1 MNKIKHQPNW
11 QCPLLRQARLLGSL
25 AKPVD
30 LRLRRVDGLPVLY
43 ENLDDINIHDGIYKP
58 VLTGIIKRLLSLFFN
73 SKHYKHKRKI
83 QKQLSKVHRY
93 GATNRVSSYLST
105 CNP

>member
-1 MNKIKHQPNW
+1 MNKIKHQPNL

-43 ENLDDINIHDGIYKP
+43 ENLDDIDIHGGIYNQ
-58 VLTGIIKRLLSLFFN
+58 S
-73 SKHYKHKRKI
+73 
-83 QKQLSKVHRY
+83 
-93 GATNRVSSYLST
+93 
-105 CNP
+105 

>member
-11 QCPLLRQARLLGSL
+11 QCPLLLSARLLGSL

-43 ENLDDINIHDGIYKP
+43 ENLDDIDIPEVYILNQ
-58 VLTGIIKRLLSLFFN
+58 S
-73 SKHYKHKRKI
+73 
-83 QKQLSKVHRY
+83 
-93 GATNRVSSYLST
+93 
-105 CNP
+105 

>member
-30 LRLRRVDGLPVLY
+30 LRLRRVDGLPSPL
-43 ENLDDINIHDGIYKP
+43 
-58 VLTGIIKRLLSLFFN
+58 
-73 SKHYKHKRKI
+73 
-83 QKQLSKVHRY
+83 
-93 GATNRVSSYLST
+93 
-105 CNP
+105 